1 MWLILIGITVTV
13 LVQAVKQEKELDQ
26 FMKNK

>member
-1 MWLILIGITVTV
+1 MWLILIGVSVTL
-13 LVQAVKQEKELDQ
+13 LVQAVKQQKELDQ